1 MILTEMEETKM
12 KKFGAPELN
21 VQRLD
26 AEEIISTSGGKC
38 FEINACVDCY
48 CTSVTCE
55 GVWECDGLLC
65 PSLSDF
71 D

>member
-1 MILTEMEETKM
+1 MEETKM

-21 VQRLD
+21 VQKLD
-26 AEEIISTSGGKC
+26 AEEIISTSPVC

-48 CTSVTCE
+48 CTSVDCDD
-55 GVWECDGLLC
+55 VFECGSLVC
-65 PSLSDF
+65 PTLSDF

>member
-1 MILTEMEETKM
+1 M
-12 KKFGAPELN
+12 KKFVKPALD
-21 VQRLD
+21 VLKLD
-26 AEEIISTSGGKC
+26 AQEIISTSDASC

-55 GVWECDGLLC
+55 GVWECDGLIC
-65 PSLSDF
+65 PSLSDY